1 MTEQIVDGVV
11 SAEVDAESRRI
22 VHKGTLGAETA
33 AVPSKPVN
41 VKWRKR
47 GQVRLISEDHKTLA
61 ERLDDAYR
69 DDVLEPEEKGLLDRA
84 AKQFGRRLSDEE

>member
-11 SAEVDAESRRI
+11 SAEVDTESRRI

-33 AVPSKPVN
+33 AVPSKPTNVN
-41 VKWRKR
+41 WKKR
-47 GQVRLISEDHKTLA
+47 GEVRIIGQHHKTLA

-69 DDVLEPEEKGLLDRA
+69 DDELEPEEREFLDLTREH
-84 AKQFGRRLSDEE
+84 FSRLNDE